1 MKQKR
6 FVSNVLIFD
15 ENNRV
20 LLQHRDD
27 GIAILPGHW
36 SFFGGAIDE
45 GETPEEAVKREAIE
59 ELEYTLTNPRLVM
72 TQEFDTDVHII
83 TRYIYIEKYNPIVK
97 LVLHEGQGMGWYKH
111 GDMGN
116 LKIDKFD
123 KEAIDFVVKMI
134 AGDQVIS

>member
-1 MKQKR
+1 M
-6 FVSNVLIFD
+6 
-15 ENNRV
+15 
-20 LLQHRDD
+20 
-27 GIAILPGHW
+27 PGHW

-72 TQEFDTDVHII
+72 TQEFDTDVHMI
-83 TRYIYIEKYNPIVK
+83 TRYIYIEKYDPIVK

-111 GDMGN
+111 EDMGN

-134 AGDQVIS
+134 TGDQIKHF